1 MDATNPLRHGE
12 RMTRLPE
19 PCAMVIFGGS
29 GDLTRRKLVPALYD
43 LFRKRLVPQGFT
55 VLSLSRTP
63 MSDDQYRDV
72 LRDWVA
78 KSEGTAQPDQATWA
92 SFARGI
98 HYLPADFHQPA
109 AFDKV
114 RNVLASLDTERGT
127 GGNRVFYLATA
138 PGEYVDIIRSL
149 NAARLSQPQA
159 DPPGWTRIII
169 EKPYGRDLASAMV
182 LDAEVHAAFQEEQVY
197 RIDHYLGKETV
208 QNLLVLRFA
217 NGIFEPLWNRQYVD
231 NVQITAAE
239 NIGVGTRGGYYEQ
252 AGALRDMI
260 QNHMMQLLALTAME
274 PPADFEPNSV
284 RDEKAKVLRSI
295 RPCTPA
301 EAARVAVRA
310 QYTSGLAGGRQAP
323 GYREEKGVSPDSLTE
338 TFAALRL
345 TVDNW
350 RWAGVPF
357 YLRTGKNLARHIT
370 EIAVTFRGA
379 PHLIFG
385 HDGTQP
391 PGSNVLALRIQPD
404 EGITLKF
411 FAKLPGQSM
420 NIRPVNM
427 DFRYGTTFG
436 LQMASAYE
444 RLLLDC
450 MLGDNTLFDR
460 ADSMEMAWKIVQPF
474 LDSWARPDAHPPSV
488 YASGSWG
495 PPEADDLLAREGR
508 KWRLL

>member
-43 LFRKRLVPQGFT
+43 LFLKRLLPQGFT
-55 VLSLSRTP
+55 VLGLSRSA
-63 MSDDQYRDV
+63 MSDDQYREI
-72 LRDWVA
+72 LRDWVGKA
-78 KSEGTAQPDQATWA
+78 EGAGQPDQATWS

-98 HYLPADFHQPA
+98 HYLSADFHQPVTFEKIGGLLSSYDA
-109 AFDKV
+109 
-114 RNVLASLDTERGT
+114 ERGT
-127 GGNRVFYLATA
+127 AGNRVFYLATA
-138 PGEYVDIIRSL
+138 PGDYIDIIGSL
-149 NAARLSQPQA
+149 QAAGLSRPKSHS
-159 DPPGWTRIII
+159 PGWIRIII
-169 EKPYGRDLASAMV
+169 EKPYGRDLASAMA
-182 LDAEVHAAFQEEQVY
+182 LDTEVHAAFQEEQVY

-208 QNLLVLRFA
+208 QNILVLRFA
-217 NGIFEPLWNRQYVD
+217 NGIYEPVWNRRYVD

-239 NIGVGTRGGYYEQ
+239 SIGVGTRGGYYEQ

-260 QNHMMQLLALTAME
+260 QNHMMQLLALVAME
-274 PPADFEPNSV
+274 PPVDFEPNSV

-295 RPCTPA
+295 RPFTPE
-301 EAARVAVRA
+301 EATALSVRA
-310 QYTSGLAGGRQAP
+310 QYAGGFSGGKQVP
-323 GYREEKGVSPDSLTE
+323 GYRQEKGVSADSITE
-338 TFAALRL
+338 TFAGLNL

-385 HDGTQP
+385 RGGMFP
-391 PGSNVLALRIQPD
+391 PGSNVLVMRIQPD
-404 EGITLKF
+404 EGITMKF
-411 FAKLPGQSM
+411 FAKSPGQSM
-420 NIRPVNM
+420 NILPVNM
-427 DFRYGTTFG
+427 DFRYGSTFG
-436 LQMASAYE
+436 LQLASAYE

-460 ADSMEMAWKIVQPF
+460 SDSMEMAWKIVQPV
-474 LDSWARPDAHPPSV
+474 LDSWSVSGLPPLAT

-495 PPEADDLLAREGR
+495 PTEADDLLSRQGR
-508 KWRLL
+508 RWRLL

>member
-29 GDLTRRKLVPALYD
+29 GDLTRRKLIPALYD

-63 MSDDQYRDV
+63 MSDDQYREI

-78 KSEGTAQPDQATWA
+78 KAEGNAQPDQTAWA
-92 SFARGI
+92 SFAQGI
-98 HYLPADFHQPA
+98 HYLSADFHEQA
-109 AFDKV
+109 TYEKV
-114 RNVLASLDTERGT
+114 RDSLASSDAERGT

-138 PGEYVDIIRSL
+138 PGEYIDIIRSL
-149 NAARLSQPQA
+149 EAARLSRPQGVS
-159 DPPGWTRIII
+159 PGWVRIII
-169 EKPYGRDLASAMV
+169 EKPYGRDLASAME
-182 LDAEVHAAFQEEQVY
+182 LDTEVHAAFQEEQVY

-217 NGIFEPLWNRQYVD
+217 NGIFEPIWNRQYVD

-284 RDEKAKVLRSI
+284 RDEKAKVLRCI
-295 RPCTPA
+295 RPCTPD
-301 EAARVAVRA
+301 EATQVSVRA
-310 QYTSGLAGGRQAP
+310 QYASGFAGGKQVP
-323 GYREEKGVSPDSLTE
+323 GYRQEKGVLPDSRTE
-338 TFAALRL
+338 TFAAVRL

-357 YLRTGKNLARHIT
+357 YLRTGKNLARQIT

-385 HDGTQP
+385 RDGTQP

-474 LDSWARPDAHPPSV
+474 LDSWSRSTAQPPSA

-495 PPEADDLLAREGR
+495 PQEADELLAREDR
-508 KWRLL
+508 RWRLL

>member
-1 MDATNPLRHGE
+1 
-12 RMTRLPE
+12 
-19 PCAMVIFGGS
+19 
-29 GDLTRRKLVPALYD
+29 
-43 LFRKRLVPQGFT
+43 
-55 VLSLSRTP
+55 
-63 MSDDQYRDV
+63 
-72 LRDWVA
+72 
-78 KSEGTAQPDQATWA
+78 
-92 SFARGI
+92 
-98 HYLPADFHQPA
+98 
-109 AFDKV
+109 
-114 RNVLASLDTERGT
+114 
-127 GGNRVFYLATA
+127 
-138 PGEYVDIIRSL
+138 
-149 NAARLSQPQA
+149 
-159 DPPGWTRIII
+159 
-169 EKPYGRDLASAMV
+169 
-182 LDAEVHAAFQEEQVY
+182 
-197 RIDHYLGKETV
+197 
-208 QNLLVLRFA
+208 
-217 NGIFEPLWNRQYVD
+217 
-231 NVQITAAE
+231 
-239 NIGVGTRGGYYEQ
+239 
-252 AGALRDMI
+252 
-260 QNHMMQLLALTAME
+260 
-274 PPADFEPNSV
+274 
-284 RDEKAKVLRSI
+284 
-295 RPCTPA
+295 
-301 EAARVAVRA
+301 VAVRA

-474 LDSWARPDAHPPSV
+474 LDSWARPDAQPPSV

>member
-1 MDATNPLRHGE
+1 MDAANPLRHGE
-12 RMTRLPE
+12 RMTRLPD

-43 LFRKRLVPQGFT
+43 LFRKRLIPQEFA

-78 KSEGTAQPDQATWA
+78 RAEGAEPDQASWA
-92 SFARGI
+92 AFARGI

-109 AFDKV
+109 TFEKV
-114 RNVLASLDTERGT
+114 RDTLSSFDTERGT

-138 PGEYVDIIRSL
+138 PGEYIDIIRSL
-149 NAARLSQPQA
+149 SAARLSRPQA
-159 DPPGWTRIII
+159 GSTVWIRIIV

-182 LDAEVHAAFQEEQVY
+182 LDAEVHSAFEEEQVY

-217 NGIFEPLWNRQYVD
+217 NGIFEPIWNRRYVD

-260 QNHMMQLLALTAME
+260 QNHMMQLLTLTAME

-295 RPCTPA
+295 RPCTAA
-301 EAARVAVRA
+301 EAARTAVRA
-310 QYTSGLAGGRQAP
+310 QYASGFAGGKQVP
-323 GYREEKGVSPDSLTE
+323 GYRQEKGVSPDSLTE

-370 EIAVTFRGA
+370 EIAVTFRDA

-385 HDGTQP
+385 GDGTQP

-474 LDSWARPDAHPPSV
+474 LDSWSRPDAPPPST

-495 PPEADDLLAREGR
+495 PPEADDLLAQENRR
-508 KWRLL
+508 WRLL

>member
-1 MDATNPLRHGE
+1 
-12 RMTRLPE
+12 
-19 PCAMVIFGGS
+19 
-29 GDLTRRKLVPALYD
+29 
-43 LFRKRLVPQGFT
+43 
-55 VLSLSRTP
+55 
-63 MSDDQYRDV
+63 
-72 LRDWVA
+72 
-78 KSEGTAQPDQATWA
+78 
-92 SFARGI
+92 
-98 HYLPADFHQPA
+98 
-109 AFDKV
+109 
-114 RNVLASLDTERGT
+114 
-127 GGNRVFYLATA
+127 
-138 PGEYVDIIRSL
+138 
-149 NAARLSQPQA
+149 
-159 DPPGWTRIII
+159 
-169 EKPYGRDLASAMV
+169 
-182 LDAEVHAAFQEEQVY
+182 
-197 RIDHYLGKETV
+197 
-208 QNLLVLRFA
+208 
-217 NGIFEPLWNRQYVD
+217 
-231 NVQITAAE
+231 
-239 NIGVGTRGGYYEQ
+239 
-252 AGALRDMI
+252 
-260 QNHMMQLLALTAME
+260 
-274 PPADFEPNSV
+274 
-284 RDEKAKVLRSI
+284 
-295 RPCTPA
+295 
-301 EAARVAVRA
+301 VAVRA